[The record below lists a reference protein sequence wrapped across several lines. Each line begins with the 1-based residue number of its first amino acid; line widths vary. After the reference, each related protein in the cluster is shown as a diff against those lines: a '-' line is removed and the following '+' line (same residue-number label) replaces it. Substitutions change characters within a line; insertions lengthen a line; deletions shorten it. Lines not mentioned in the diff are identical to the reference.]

1 MPAELTIT
9 FEQPLPSPRSLSPTS
24 ASTWQ
29 QCELKYALGYLH
41 GWQEPSTLPQLIGN
55 AVHRAVELLYG
66 QPAADRSRDAAQQL
80 LEAALAEELTNDTY
94 AQLVADN
101 PDAGAAVL
109 TAGHDALDGL

>member
-66 QPAADRSRDAAQQL
+66 QPPGERTRGTAQQL
-80 LEAALAEELTNDTY
+80 LETTLAEELTNDTY
-94 AQLVADN
+94 AQMLADN
-101 PDAGAAVL
+101 PDAGGVVLAA
-109 TAGHDALDGL
+109 GQ